1 MGWAML
7 VPLQGQGGAL
17 VDPKP
22 RRDVRCLFGAAAL
35 ILTVTAGIGLWRST
49 DILGQGPIKVPGARY
64 GVDPGAPLR
73 NRAAPNFRLW
83 DQFGR
88 LVTLSSLRGKTV
100 VLAFIDSRCTTV
112 CPLTAQTLLDAMR
125 LLGPSAGRVQLVAVN
140 SNPVATSVTD
150 VRQWSIQHGMLHK
163 WLFLTGTVAQLRPIW
178 QAYGIQAEVIRGQV
192 SHTPAVYVIDSHGR
206 EVRAFLTSGAR
217 RNISDQAYV
226 LAEYVS
232 RSLRTP
238 VKLPKPGTQ
247 LVNAHPDAAL
257 QNVAFHLGGLL
268 NGNPTQ
274 VAAPQG
280 KPILV
285 DFFAT
290 WCHACQ
296 EEIPALRTYVQRQHA
311 DPSLPPLVAVDLRL
325 TEPSTADVRSYL
337 MSHKIDYPVALDSTG
352 AVFDRFGVTELP
364 TMALVSPQGR
374 ILWEYAGVL
383 SVKSLIANAVS
394 HMPTGDASG

>member
-1 MGWAML
+1 MNPGPRWDRRWAL
-7 VPLQGQGGAL
+7 GA
-17 VDPKP
+17 V
-22 RRDVRCLFGAAAL
+22 AL
-35 ILTVTAGIGLWRST
+35 TLTVTAGIGLWHST

-64 GVDPGAPLR
+64 GVDPGAPLG

-88 LVTLSSLRGKTV
+88 QITLSSLRGKTV
-100 VLAFIDSRCTTV
+100 VLSFIDSRCTTV
-112 CPLTAQTLLDAMR
+112 CPLTVQTLLDAMR

-140 SNPVATSVTD
+140 SNPIATSVTD

-178 QAYGIQAEVIRGQV
+178 HAYAIEARAIRGQV
-192 SHTPAVYVIDSHGR
+192 THTPAIYVIDPRGR
-206 EVRAFLTSGAR
+206 EVRVFLNSGVR
-217 RNISDQAYV
+217 RNIPDQAYV

-232 RSLRTP
+232 RSLQTP
-238 VKLPKPGTQ
+238 ARLPDPYTN
-247 LVNAHPDAAL
+247 LVNAHPSNTPL

-268 NGNPTQ
+268 NGSSTR
-274 VAAPQG
+274 VAVPGG
-280 KPILV
+280 KATLV

-296 EEIPALRTYVQRQHA
+296 EEIPTLQAYVRHQQA

-325 TEPSTADVRSYL
+325 TEPSTAYVRSYL
-337 MSHKIDYPVALDSTG
+337 VSHKIDYPVALDNSG

-364 TMALVSPQGR
+364 TIALVSPQGR
-374 ILWEYAGVL
+374 MLWEHAGVL
-383 SVKSLIANAVS
+383 SVKSLVANALS
-394 HMPTGDASG
+394 HRSKGDTSGSS